1 MTKFEI
7 IGVKPRSPADWVR
20 ARIRQRRI
28 TEKGE
33 EDLRLEAML
42 HWQDPVER
50 LRTLRRRRH
59 THTLVDD
66 NPASG

>member
-1 MTKFEI
+1 MTKLGI
-7 IGVKPRSPADWVR
+7 IGVKPRSTADWVR
-20 ARIRQRRI
+20 ARIRQRRM
-28 TEKGE
+28 TETE
-33 EDLRLEAML
+33 EEGHGFEAML

-50 LRTLRRRRH
+50 LRTIRRRRH

>member
-1 MTKFEI
+1 MRKIGI
-7 IGVKPRSPADWVR
+7 IGAKPRSPAEWVL
-20 ARIRQRRI
+20 ARIRKHRMTDSEQ
-28 TEKGE
+28 EGE
-33 EDLRLEAML
+33 GFEAML

-50 LRTLRRRRH
+50 LRTIRRQQH